1 MNSCPRR
8 SIFLTQLHPG
18 LVEILVF
25 GAGAM
30 GSFFGGLLSARQDV
44 LLVGRRAHMAAI
56 RTHGLRISGKTV
68 RLARPHAAT
77 RIPAAAH
84 PELILVAT
92 KAYDTR
98 AAMSALR
105 RFAKTAIFLT
115 LQNGL
120 DNAETIARSAS
131 RVVAG
136 TTSHGVT
143 FLRPGEVRHA
153 GIGDTTIGAWRG
165 VDHDDVVRVRDV
177 LDEAGVRTQISDDIK
192 RDLWSKLVVNAA
204 INPLVALAGVP
215 NGRLVQDKGLDEL
228 LESVGREAVAV
239 ARADGV
245 PLDAAETVRR
255 TRLVARRTA
264 GNRSSMLQDLDRHR
278 PTEIEAITGALLR
291 TADRVGVDAP
301 LNRALYALVRA
312 REAESLRSA

>member
-120 DNAETIARSAS
+120 DNAEAIARSAS